1 MPGRVLVV
9 EDDPATRRMLELG
22 LRQEGHVVACVTG
35 GAEALAE
42 ARTFEP
48 QVLLADLNMAG
59 MSGIELCQRFGEVW
73 PDVPAM
79 IITAFGSMDTAIEA
93 IRAGAYDFIPK
104 PFDVDALVL
113 AVERALRHH
122 ELRSE
127 VKRLRAAVGQ
137 AEWTEDLIG
146 ASPAMMEL
154 RALLERVANSDSTV
168 LITGESGTGKEVVA
182 RVLHNYGKRRKGPF
196 VAVNCAAVPESL
208 LESELFGHTR
218 GAFTDA
224 RVARPGLLV
233 DANRGTIFL
242 DEVGDMPLAIQPK
255 LLRALEERRARPVG
269 GTAEVPFD
277 VRIVAATNRDL
288 ETAVQEERFRED
300 LYYRL
305 NVLHIAIPPL
315 RSRGADV
322 LLLAQ
327 HFVNRLAKQSNTN
340 VEGIS
345 PAAAQRLLAYPW
357 PGNVRELRNCIERAI
372 ALTRFDQLAVDDLPE
387 RVRDYQSRHVLVVGD
402 GLDDVVPLE
411 QVEHRYVLRVL
422 EAAGG
427 NKSVAAQKLGISRKT
442 LYRKLSGTD
451 DES

>member
-1 MPGRVLVV
+1 
-9 EDDPATRRMLELG
+9 
-22 LRQEGHVVACVTG
+22 
-35 GAEALAE
+35 
-42 ARTFEP
+42 
-48 QVLLADLNMAG
+48 
-59 MSGIELCQRFGEVW
+59 
-73 PDVPAM
+73 
-79 IITAFGSMDTAIEA
+79 
-93 IRAGAYDFIPK
+93 
-104 PFDVDALVL
+104 
-113 AVERALRHH
+113 
-122 ELRSE
+122 
-127 VKRLRAAVGQ
+127 
-137 AEWTEDLIG
+137 
-146 ASPAMMEL
+146 MMEL

-182 RVLHNYGKRRKGPF
+182 RVLHNYGKRRQGPF

-242 DEVGDMPLAIQPK
+242 DEVGDMPPAIQPK
-255 LLRALEERRARPVG
+255 LLRALEERRVRPVG

-305 NVLHIAIPPL
+305 NVLHIAVPPL

-340 VEGIS
+340 VQGIS

-387 RVRDYQSRHVLVVGD
+387 RVRDYQSRHVVVVGD
-402 GLDDVVPLE
+402 DLDDVVPLE
-411 QVEHRYVLRVL
+411 QVEHRYILRVL

>member
-1 MPGRVLVV
+1 MPGRILVV

-22 LRQEGHVVACVTG
+22 LRQEGHIVVCATS
-35 GAEALAE
+35 GAEALTE
-42 ARTFEP
+42 AKAFEP

-73 PDVPAM
+73 PDVPAL

-104 PFDVDALVL
+104 PFDVEALAL

-137 AEWTEDLIG
+137 AEWSGDLIG

-154 RALLERVANSDSTV
+154 RALLERVAKSDSTV
-168 LITGESGTGKEVVA
+168 LVTGESGTGKEVVA
-182 RVLHNYGKRRKGPF
+182 RVLHNYGKRRTGPF
-196 VAVNCAAVPESL
+196 VALNCAAVPEPL

-224 RVARPGLLV
+224 RHARPGLLA
-233 DANRGTIFL
+233 DANRGTVFL
-242 DEVGDMPLAIQPK
+242 DEIGDMPLAIQPK
-255 LLRALEERRARPVG
+255 LLRALEERRVRPVG
-269 GTAEVPFD
+269 GAAEVPFD
-277 VRIVAATNRDL
+277 VRIIAATNRDL

-305 NVLHIAIPPL
+305 NVLHIAVPPL

-327 HFVNRLAKQSNTN
+327 HFVNKLAQQSNTN
-340 VEGIS
+340 VHGIS

-387 RVRDYQSRHVLVVGD
+387 RVRDYQSRHVVVVGD
-402 GLDDVVPLE
+402 DLDDVVPLE
-411 QVEHRYVLRVL
+411 QVEHRYILRVL

-442 LYRKLSGTD
+442 LYRKLAG